1 MHDAAVWP
9 QSPPHSQ
16 VTAGADEL
24 ALSGQGEASR
34 NATMDA
40 IARAPLLE
48 SVRPPA
54 ARCGWMARVVLAAR

>member
-1 MHDAAVWP
+1 M
-9 QSPPHSQ
+9 
-16 VTAGADEL
+16 TAGADEL

-54 ARCGWMARVVLAAR
+54 ARCGWMARVVLARGKAGVPDGSADE